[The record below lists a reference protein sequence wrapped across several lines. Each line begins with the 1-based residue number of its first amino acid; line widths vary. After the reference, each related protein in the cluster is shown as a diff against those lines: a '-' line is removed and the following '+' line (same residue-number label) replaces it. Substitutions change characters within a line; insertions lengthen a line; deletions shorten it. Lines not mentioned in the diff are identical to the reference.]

1 MTIEYSIYY
10 KFKGY
15 DDMVDKF
22 ISGNDKQKF
31 INILIRKKK
40 INNQDF
46 NYSKNIDNF
55 PLADHII

>member
-1 MTIEYSIYY
+1 
-10 KFKGY
+10 
-15 DDMVDKF
+15 MVDKF

-46 NYSKNIDNF
+46 NYYKNIDNF
-55 PLADHII
+55 PLADYII